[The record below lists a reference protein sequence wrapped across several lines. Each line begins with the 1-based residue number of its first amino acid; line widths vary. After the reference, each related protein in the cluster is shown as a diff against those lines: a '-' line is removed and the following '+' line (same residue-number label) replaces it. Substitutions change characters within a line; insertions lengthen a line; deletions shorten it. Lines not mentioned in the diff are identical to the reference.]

1 MAKKKAAPQKRL
13 TDINEPQ
20 KPAVP
25 QLITDTIKDNYMPY
39 VMTVIVSRAIPEI
52 DGFKPSQRKLLYTMY
67 TMGLLKGQRT
77 KSTNIVGQTMRL
89 HPHGDAS
96 IYETMVRLTRGN
108 DALLHPFIDSKGCFG
123 KQYSHDMAYA
133 APRYTEAK
141 LDSFCS
147 ELFSGID
154 KDAVDLVPN
163 YDNSTM
169 EPVLFPT
176 TFPNILVSPNSG
188 IAVGMASSVCSFNLA
203 EICDATVAI
212 LKNPKVSTD
221 KLLDI
226 MPAPD
231 FSGGAELIYD
241 REQMKQIYETGRG
254 AIKLRA
260 IWEYNKKDNCIE
272 ILQIPY
278 STNIEA
284 IIKKLTELFKAGK
297 LKEVSDFRDEIDL
310 NGFKLTLDLKRGTDP
325 DALMARLFKQT
336 PLMSAFDCNFNI
348 LIDGSPRLL
357 GVADI
362 LKEWI
367 RFRLGCFCRECRFD
381 LKKKQEKLHLL
392 QGLGMILLDIDRCI
406 AIVRGT
412 EKESQVVPN
421 LMKEFGI
428 DEIQA
433 EYIAEIKLR
442 HLNREYII
450 ERMKEIENLLKEIAD
465 LEALLADELKQKA
478 AIANQLIA
486 IKKKYGKERKTKL
499 IGAEEVIE
507 APTIAPEEN
516 YNVRI
521 VLTRD
526 GFFKKITMRSLQ
538 GNDVHTLKEGDE
550 IVFSRDC
557 DNLADIIF
565 ITNARQMYFA
575 KVSDFS
581 QVKASSLG
589 EFVNATLKMDNGEKP
604 ICAFLASE
612 MKPETNIIYVFENG
626 KGVRIPYSAYETKS
640 SRRRLTGVYSS
651 ASNIVSAIVED
662 DTKDILLENDS
673 GKAILISSK
682 LIPEKA
688 TRSAGGVQLMTL
700 KKDQTLT
707 SAVTVN
713 DKSAAVGG
721 IRKIKIPAVGGTLT
735 PADRKKLLA
744 TPDRKE

>member
-25 QLITDTIKDNYMPY
+25 QFITDTIRDNYMPY

-67 TMGLLKGQRT
+67 KMGLLTGQRT

-141 LDSFCS
+141 LDSFCN

-163 YDNSTM
+163 YDNTM
-169 EPVLFPT
+169 QEPVLFPT

-188 IAVGMASSVCSFNLA
+188 IAVGMASLVCSFNLS
-203 EICDATVAI
+203 EVCDATIAL
-212 LKNPKVSTD
+212 LKNPKTTTD
-221 KLLDI
+221 KLLDL

-241 REQMKQIYETGRG
+241 RETMRQVYETGRG

-260 IWEYNKKDNCIE
+260 VWEYNKKDNCIE
-272 ILQIPY
+272 ILEIPY
-278 STNIEA
+278 YTNIEA

-336 PLMSAFDCNFNI
+336 PLLSSFDCNFNI

-362 LKEWI
+362 LREWI

-381 LKKKQEKLHLL
+381 LKKKQDKLHLL

-421 LMKEFGI
+421 LMKEFGV

-442 HLNREYII
+442 HLNREYIF
-450 ERMKEIENLLKEIAD
+450 ERIKEIENLQKEIAD
-465 LEALLADELKQKA
+465 LEELLSDELKQRS
-478 AIANQLIA
+478 AIANQLTA
-486 IKKKYGKERKTKL
+486 IKKKYGKPRKTKL
-499 IGAEEVIE
+499 ISAEEISE
-507 APTIAPEEN
+507 APVEIPEEN

-521 VLTRD
+521 VLTRE
-526 GFFKKITMRSLQ
+526 GYFKKITMRSLQ

-557 DNLADIIF
+557 ENISEIVF
-565 ITNARQMYFA
+565 VTNARQMYKA
-575 KVSDFS
+575 KVSDFAS
-581 QVKASSLG
+581 VKASSLG
-589 EFVNATLKMDNGEKP
+589 EFVNATLKMDAGEKP

-612 MKPETNIIYVFENG
+612 IKPDLNMIYIFENG
-626 KGVRIPYSAYETKS
+626 KGVRVPLSAYETKS
-640 SRRRLTGVYSS
+640 PRRRLTGAYSAASPIVAAIFEDS
-651 ASNIVSAIVED
+651 A
-662 DTKDILLENDS
+662 KDVLIENDA

-682 LIPEKA
+682 LIPEKT
-688 TRSAGGVQLMTL
+688 TRSASGVQLMTL
-700 KKDQTLT
+700 KKGQTVT
-707 SAVTVN
+707 SALVVT
-713 DKSAAVGG
+713 DKSAASGG
-721 IRKIKIPAVGGTLT
+721 LRKIKIPATGAALSA
-735 PADRKKLLA
+735 ADRKKML
-744 TPDRKE
+744 TNS

>member
-1 MAKKKAAPQKRL
+1 
-13 TDINEPQ
+13 
-20 KPAVP
+20 
-25 QLITDTIKDNYMPY
+25 
-39 VMTVIVSRAIPEI
+39 
-52 DGFKPSQRKLLYTMY
+52 MY
-67 TMGLLKGQRT
+67 KMGLLTGNRT
-77 KSTNIVGQTMRL
+77 KSTNIVGQTMKL

-96 IYETMVRLTRGN
+96 IYETMVRLTKGN

-133 APRYTEAK
+133 AARYTEAK
-141 LDSFCS
+141 LDHICT

-154 KDAVDLVPN
+154 KDAVDMVPN
-163 YDNSTM
+163 YDNTM
-169 EPVLFPT
+169 LEPVLFPT
-176 TFPNILVSPNSG
+176 TFPNVLVSPNSG

-203 EICDATVAI
+203 EICDATTAL
-212 LKNPKVSTD
+212 LKNPKATTD

-231 FSGGAELIYD
+231 FSGGAELVYD

-254 AIKLRA
+254 SIKLRSV
-260 IWEYNKKDNCIE
+260 WEYNKKDNCIE
-272 ILQIPY
+272 ILEIPY

-284 IIKKLTELFKAGK
+284 IIKKLTELYKAGK

-325 DALMARLFKQT
+325 EALMARLFKQT
-336 PLMSAFDCNFNI
+336 PLMSAFDCNFNV
-348 LIDGSPRLL
+348 LIDGSPKLL

-367 RFRLGCFCRECRFD
+367 RFRLNCFCRECRFD
-381 LKKKQEKLHLL
+381 LKKKQDKLHLL

-442 HLNREYII
+442 HLNREYIL
-450 ERMKEIENLLKEIAD
+450 ERIKEIENLQKEIAE
-465 LEALLADELKQKA
+465 LNELLADELKQKS
-478 AIANQLIA
+478 AIASQLAA
-486 IKKKYGKERKTKL
+486 IKKKYGKARKTKL
-499 IGAEEVIE
+499 IGVEEVVE
-507 APTIAPEEN
+507 VSEVAVEEN

-521 VLTRD
+521 VLTRE
-526 GFFKKITMRSLQ
+526 GYFKKITMRSLQ

-550 IVFSRDC
+550 IVFERDC
-557 DNLADIIF
+557 ENISEILLV
-565 ITNARQMYFA
+565 TNARQVYNA

-589 EFVNATLKMDNGEKP
+589 EFVNATLKMDAGEKP
-604 ICAFLASE
+604 ICAVLTAE
-612 MKPETNIIYVFENG
+612 IKPDSNFIFIFENG
-626 KGVRIPYSAYETKS
+626 KGVRIPLSAYETKS
-640 SRRRLTGVYSS
+640 TRRRLTGAYSA
-651 ASNIVSAIVED
+651 ASPIVAAIFED
-662 DTKDILLENDS
+662 TTKDILIEAMD
-673 GKAILISSK
+673 GKAILVSSK

-688 TRSAGGVQLMTL
+688 TRSAGGVQVMTL
-700 KKDQTLT
+700 KKGQTVS
-707 SAVTVN
+707 SALIAA
-713 DKSAAVGG
+713 DKSAAAGG
-721 IRKIKIPAVGGTLT
+721 VRKIKIPASGAALT
-735 PADRKKLLA
+735 KSDRQKLLGNV
-744 TPDRKE
+744 E

>member
-1 MAKKKAAPQKRL
+1 MAKKKAAPDKKL

-20 KPAVP
+20 MPAVP
-25 QLITDTIKDNYMPY
+25 QLITDTIRDNYMPY

-67 TMGLLKGQRT
+67 KMGLLTGNRT
-77 KSTNIVGQTMRL
+77 KSTNIVGQTMKL

-96 IYETMVRLTRGN
+96 IYETMVRLTKGN

-133 APRYTEAK
+133 AARYTEAK
-141 LDSFCS
+141 LDHICT
-147 ELFSGID
+147 ELFAGID
-154 KDAVDLVPN
+154 KDAVDMVPN
-163 YDNSTM
+163 YDNTM
-169 EPVLFPT
+169 LEPVLFPT
-176 TFPNILVSPNSG
+176 TFPNVLVSPNSG

-203 EICDATVAI
+203 EICDATTAL
-212 LKNPKVSTD
+212 LKNPKASVD
-221 KLLDI
+221 KILDI

-241 REQMKQIYETGRG
+241 REQMRQIYETGRG
-254 AIKLRA
+254 AIKLRSV
-260 IWEYNKKDNCIE
+260 WEYNKKDNCIE
-272 ILQIPY
+272 ILEIPY

-284 IIKKLTELFKAGK
+284 IIKKLTELYKAGK

-325 DALMARLFKQT
+325 EALMARLFKQT

-348 LIDGSPRLL
+348 LIDGSPKLL
-357 GVADI
+357 GVPDI
-362 LKEWI
+362 LREWI
-367 RFRLGCFCRECRFD
+367 RFRLNCFCRECRFD
-381 LKKKQEKLHLL
+381 LKKKQDKLHLL
-392 QGLGMILLDIDRCI
+392 KGLGMILLDIDKCI

-421 LMKEFGI
+421 LMKAFGI

-450 ERMKEIENLLKEIAD
+450 QRIEEIENLQKEIAD

-478 AIANQLIA
+478 AIASQLAA
-486 IKKKYGKERKTKL
+486 IKKKYGKPRKTRL
-499 IGAEEVIE
+499 IGAEDVVEVSDT
-507 APTIAPEEN
+507 PVEEN

-521 VLTRD
+521 VLTRE
-526 GFFKKITMRSLQ
+526 GYFKKITMRSLQ

-550 IVFSRDC
+550 IVFERDC
-557 DNLADIIF
+557 ENISEILF
-565 ITNARQMYFA
+565 ITNAKQLYKA

-589 EFVNATLKMDNGEKP
+589 EFVTGTLKMDAGEKP
-604 ICAFLASE
+604 ICAILASDI
-612 MKPETNIIYVFENG
+612 KPDSNMIYVFENG
-626 KGVRIPYSAYETKS
+626 KAVRIPLSAYETKS
-640 SRRRLTGVYSS
+640 ARRRLTGAYSG
-651 ASNIVSAIVED
+651 ASPIVAAIFED
-662 DTKDILLENDS
+662 TTKDILIENNAD
-673 GKAILISSK
+673 KAILISSK

-688 TRSAGGVQLMTL
+688 TRSAGGVQVMTL
-700 KKDQTLT
+700 KKGQTVV
-707 SAVTVN
+707 SAVVAA
-713 DKSAAVGG
+713 DKSAAAGG
-721 IRKIKIPAVGGTLT
+721 VRKIKIPASGAALSKS
-735 PADRKKLLA
+735 DRKKLIGNA
-744 TPDRKE
+744 

>member
-1 MAKKKAAPQKRL
+1 MAKKKATADKKL
-13 TDINEPQ
+13 TDIIEPQ
-20 KPAVP
+20 MPAVP
-25 QLITDTIKDNYMPY
+25 QLITDTIRDNYMPY

-67 TMGLLKGQRT
+67 KMGLLTGNRT
-77 KSTNIVGQTMRL
+77 KSTNIVGQTMKL

-96 IYETMVRLTRGN
+96 IYETMVRLTKGN

-133 APRYTEAK
+133 AARYTEAK
-141 LDSFCS
+141 LDHICT
-147 ELFSGID
+147 ELFAGID
-154 KDAVDLVPN
+154 KDAVDMVPN
-163 YDNSTM
+163 YDNTM
-169 EPVLFPT
+169 LEPVLFPT
-176 TFPNILVSPNSG
+176 TFPNVLVSPNSG

-203 EICDATVAI
+203 EICDATTAL
-212 LKNPKVSTD
+212 LKNPKTTTE

-231 FSGGAELIYD
+231 FSGGAEIIYD

-254 AIKLRA
+254 SIKLRSV
-260 IWEYNKKDNCIE
+260 WEYNKTDNCIE
-272 ILQIPY
+272 ILEIPY

-284 IIKKLTELFKAGK
+284 IIKKLTELYKGGK

-367 RFRLGCFCRECRFD
+367 RFRLRCFCRECKFD
-381 LKKKQEKLHLL
+381 LKKKQDKLHLL
-392 QGLGMILLDIDRCI
+392 KGLGMILLDIDRCI

-421 LMKEFGI
+421 LMNEFGI

-450 ERMKEIENLLKEIAD
+450 ERIKEIENLQKEIAD
-465 LEALLADELKQKA
+465 LEALLADELKQRA
-478 AIANQLIA
+478 AIASQLAA
-486 IKKKYGKERKTKL
+486 IKKKYGKPRKTKL
-499 IGAEEVIE
+499 IGAEDVVEVTE
-507 APTIAPEEN
+507 VAVEEN
-516 YNVRI
+516 YNVHI
-521 VLTRD
+521 VLTRE
-526 GFFKKITMRSLQ
+526 GYFKKITMRSLQ
-538 GNDVHTLKEGDE
+538 GNDVQTLKEGDE
-550 IVFSRDC
+550 IVFARDC
-557 DNLADIIF
+557 ENISEILF
-565 ITNARQMYFA
+565 ITNAKQLYKA
-575 KVSDFS
+575 KISDFS

-589 EFVNATLKMDNGEKP
+589 EFVNGTLKMDPGEKP
-604 ICAFLASE
+604 ICAVLVSDI
-612 MKPETNIIYVFENG
+612 KPDSNMIYIFENG
-626 KGVRIPYSAYETKS
+626 KGVRIPLSAYETKS
-640 SRRRLTGVYSS
+640 SRRRLTGAYSS
-651 ASNIVSAIVED
+651 ASPIVAAIFEDSA
-662 DTKDILLENDS
+662 KDILIENNAD
-673 GKAILISSK
+673 KAILVSSK

-688 TRSAGGVQLMTL
+688 TRSAGGVQVMTL
-700 KKDQTLT
+700 KKGQTVV
-707 SAVTVN
+707 SAVTVA
-713 DKSAAVGG
+713 DKSAAAGG
-721 IRKIKIPAVGGTLT
+721 VRKIKIPASGTALSKS
-735 PADRKKLLA
+735 DRKKLIGNA
-744 TPDRKE
+744 

>member
-1 MAKKKAAPQKRL
+1 MARKKATPAKKL
-13 TDINEPQ
+13 TDIVEPQ
-20 KPAVP
+20 LPAVP
-25 QLITDTIKDNYMPY
+25 QLITDTIRDNYMPY

-67 TMGLLKGQRT
+67 KMGLLTGNRT
-77 KSTNIVGQTMRL
+77 KSTNIVGQTMKL

-96 IYETMVRLTRGN
+96 IYETMVRLTKGN

-133 APRYTEAK
+133 AARYTEAK
-141 LDSFCS
+141 LDHICT

-154 KDAVDLVPN
+154 KDAVDMVPN
-163 YDNSTM
+163 YDNTM
-169 EPVLFPT
+169 LEPVLFPT
-176 TFPNILVSPNSG
+176 TFPNVLVSPNSG

-203 EICDATVAI
+203 EICDATTAL
-212 LKNPKVSTD
+212 LKNPKASTD
-221 KLLDI
+221 KLLDL

-254 AIKLRA
+254 SIKLRSV
-260 IWEYNKKDNCIE
+260 WEYNKKDKCIE
-272 ILQIPY
+272 ILEIPY

-284 IIKKLTELFKAGK
+284 IIKKLTELYKAGK

-325 DALMARLFKQT
+325 EALMARLFKQT

-367 RFRLGCFCRECRFD
+367 RFRLNCFCRECRFD
-381 LKKKQEKLHLL
+381 LKKKQDKLHLL
-392 QGLGMILLDIDRCI
+392 KGLGMILLDIDRCI

-450 ERMKEIENLLKEIAD
+450 ERIKEIENLQKEIAE

-478 AIANQLIA
+478 AIASQLAA
-486 IKKKYGKERKTKL
+486 IKKKYGKPRKTRL
-499 IGAEEVIE
+499 IGAEDVVEVAE
-507 APTIAPEEN
+507 VAVEEN
-516 YNVRI
+516 YNVHI
-521 VLTRD
+521 VMTRE
-526 GFFKKITMRSLQ
+526 GYFKKITMRSLQ

-550 IVFSRDC
+550 IVFERDC
-557 DNLADIIF
+557 ENISEIIF
-565 ITNARQMYFA
+565 FTNAKQMYKA
-575 KVSDFS
+575 KISDFS

-589 EFVNATLKMDNGEKP
+589 EFVNATLKMDAGEKP
-604 ICAFLASE
+604 ICAILLSDI
-612 MKPETNIIYVFENG
+612 KPDSRMIFIFENG
-626 KGVRIPYSAYETKS
+626 KGVKIPLSAYETKS
-640 SRRRLTGVYSS
+640 SRRRLTGAYSG
-651 ASNIVSAIVED
+651 ASPIVAAIFED
-662 DTKDILLENDS
+662 TPKDILIENDQE
-673 GKAILISSK
+673 KAILISSK

-688 TRSAGGVQLMTL
+688 TRSAGGVQVMTL
-700 KKDQTLT
+700 KKGQTVV
-707 SAVTVN
+707 SATTVA
-713 DKSAAVGG
+713 DKSAAAGG
-721 IRKIKIPAVGGTLT
+721 VRKIKIPASGAALSKG
-735 PADRKKLLA
+735 DRKKLIGNS
-744 TPDRKE
+744 

>member
-1 MAKKKAAPQKRL
+1 MARKKATPEKKL

-20 KPAVP
+20 LPAVP
-25 QLITDTIKDNYMPY
+25 QLITDTIRDNYMPY

-67 TMGLLKGQRT
+67 KMGLLTGNRT
-77 KSTNIVGQTMRL
+77 KSTNIVGQTMKL

-96 IYETMVRLTRGN
+96 IYETMVRLTKGN

-133 APRYTEAK
+133 AARYTEAK
-141 LDSFCS
+141 LDHICT

-154 KDAVDLVPN
+154 KDAVDMVPN
-163 YDNSTM
+163 YDNTM
-169 EPVLFPT
+169 LEPVLFPT
-176 TFPNILVSPNSG
+176 TFPNVLVSPNSG

-203 EICDATVAI
+203 EICDATTAL
-212 LKNPKVSTD
+212 LKNPKATTE

-231 FSGGAELIYD
+231 FSGGAELVYD

-254 AIKLRA
+254 SIKLRSV
-260 IWEYNKKDNCIE
+260 WEYNKKDNCIE
-272 ILQIPY
+272 ILEIPY

-284 IIKKLTELFKAGK
+284 IIKKLTELYKAGK

-325 DALMARLFKQT
+325 EALMARLFKQT
-336 PLMSAFDCNFNI
+336 PLMSAFDCNFNV
-348 LIDGSPRLL
+348 LIDGSPKLL

-367 RFRLGCFCRECRFD
+367 RFRLNCFCRECRFD
-381 LKKKQEKLHLL
+381 LKKKQDKLHLL

-442 HLNREYII
+442 HLNREYIL
-450 ERMKEIENLLKEIAD
+450 ERIKEIENLQKEIAE
-465 LEALLADELKQKA
+465 LNELLADELKQKS
-478 AIANQLIA
+478 AIASQLAA
-486 IKKKYGKERKTKL
+486 IKKKYGKPRKTKL
-499 IGAEEVIE
+499 IGAEEVVE
-507 APTIAPEEN
+507 VSEVAVEEN

-521 VLTRD
+521 VLTRE
-526 GFFKKITMRSLQ
+526 GYFKKITMRSLQ

-550 IVFSRDC
+550 IVFERDC
-557 DNLADIIF
+557 ENISEILF
-565 ITNARQMYFA
+565 VTNARQVYNA

-589 EFVNATLKMDNGEKP
+589 EFVNATLKMDAGEKP
-604 ICAFLASE
+604 ICAVLTAEIRPDSNF
-612 MKPETNIIYVFENG
+612 IFIFENG
-626 KGVRIPYSAYETKS
+626 KGVRIPLSAYETKS
-640 SRRRLTGVYSS
+640 TRRRLTGAYSA
-651 ASNIVSAIVED
+651 ASPIVAAIFED
-662 DTKDILLENDS
+662 TTKDILIEATD
-673 GKAILISSK
+673 GKAILVSSK

-688 TRSAGGVQLMTL
+688 TRSAGGVQVMTL
-700 KKDQTLT
+700 KKGQTVS
-707 SAVTVN
+707 SALIAA
-713 DKSAAVGG
+713 DKSAAAGG
-721 IRKIKIPAVGGTLT
+721 VRKIKIPASGAALT
-735 PADRKKLLA
+735 KGDRQKLLGNV
-744 TPDRKE
+744 E

>member
-1 MAKKKAAPQKRL
+1 MARKKATPAKKL
-13 TDINEPQ
+13 TDIVEPQ
-20 KPAVP
+20 LPAVP
-25 QLITDTIKDNYMPY
+25 QLITDTIRDNYMPY

-67 TMGLLKGQRT
+67 KMGLLTGNRT
-77 KSTNIVGQTMRL
+77 KSTNIVGQTMKL

-96 IYETMVRLTRGN
+96 IYETMVRLTKGN

-133 APRYTEAK
+133 AARYTEAK
-141 LDSFCS
+141 LDHICT

-154 KDAVDLVPN
+154 KDAVDMVPN
-163 YDNSTM
+163 YDNTM
-169 EPVLFPT
+169 LEPVLFPT
-176 TFPNILVSPNSG
+176 TFPNVLVSPNSG

-203 EICDATVAI
+203 EICDATTAL
-212 LKNPKVSTD
+212 LKNPKASTD
-221 KLLDI
+221 KLLDL

-254 AIKLRA
+254 SIKLRSV
-260 IWEYNKKDNCIE
+260 WEYNKKDNCIE
-272 ILQIPY
+272 ILEIPY

-284 IIKKLTELFKAGK
+284 IIKKLTELYKAGK

-325 DALMARLFKQT
+325 EALMARLFKQT

-367 RFRLGCFCRECRFD
+367 RFRLNCFCRECRFD
-381 LKKKQEKLHLL
+381 LKKKQDKLHLL
-392 QGLGMILLDIDRCI
+392 KGLGMILLDIDRCI

-450 ERMKEIENLLKEIAD
+450 ERIKEIENLQKEIAE

-478 AIANQLIA
+478 AIASQLAA
-486 IKKKYGKERKTKL
+486 IKKKYGKPRKTRL
-499 IGAEEVIE
+499 IGAEDVVEVAE
-507 APTIAPEEN
+507 VAVEEN
-516 YNVRI
+516 YNVHI
-521 VLTRD
+521 VMTRE
-526 GFFKKITMRSLQ
+526 GYFKKITMRSLQ

-550 IVFSRDC
+550 IVFERDC
-557 DNLADIIF
+557 ENISEIIF
-565 ITNARQMYFA
+565 FTNAKQMYKA
-575 KVSDFS
+575 KISDFS

-589 EFVNATLKMDNGEKP
+589 EFVNATLKMDAGEKP
-604 ICAFLASE
+604 ICAILLSDI
-612 MKPETNIIYVFENG
+612 KPDSRMIFIFENG
-626 KGVRIPYSAYETKS
+626 KGVKIPLSAYETKS
-640 SRRRLTGVYSS
+640 SRRRLTGAYSG
-651 ASNIVSAIVED
+651 ASPIVAAIFED
-662 DTKDILLENDS
+662 TPKDILIENDQE
-673 GKAILISSK
+673 KAILISSK

-688 TRSAGGVQLMTL
+688 TRSAGGVQVMTL
-700 KKDQTLT
+700 KKGQTVV
-707 SAVTVN
+707 SATTVA
-713 DKSAAVGG
+713 DKSAAAGG
-721 IRKIKIPAVGGTLT
+721 VRKIKIPASGAALSKG
-735 PADRKKLLA
+735 DRKKLIGNS
-744 TPDRKE
+744 

>member
-1 MAKKKAAPQKRL
+1 MARKKATPEKKL

-20 KPAVP
+20 FPAVP
-25 QLITDTIKDNYMPY
+25 QLITDTIRDNYMPY

-67 TMGLLKGQRT
+67 KMGLLTGNRT
-77 KSTNIVGQTMRL
+77 KSTNIVGQTMKL

-96 IYETMVRLTRGN
+96 IYETMVRLTKGN

-133 APRYTEAK
+133 AARYTEAK
-141 LDSFCS
+141 LDHICT

-154 KDAVDLVPN
+154 KDAVDMVPN
-163 YDNSTM
+163 YDNTM
-169 EPVLFPT
+169 LEPVLFPT
-176 TFPNILVSPNSG
+176 TFPNVLVSPNSG

-203 EICDATVAI
+203 EICDATTAL
-212 LKNPKVSTD
+212 LKNPKATTD

-231 FSGGAELIYD
+231 FSGGAELVYD

-254 AIKLRA
+254 SIKLRSV
-260 IWEYNKKDNCIE
+260 WEYNKKDNCIE
-272 ILQIPY
+272 ILEIPY

-284 IIKKLTELFKAGK
+284 IIKKLTELYKAGK

-325 DALMARLFKQT
+325 EALMARLFKQT
-336 PLMSAFDCNFNI
+336 PLMSAFDCNFNV
-348 LIDGSPRLL
+348 LIDGSPKLL

-367 RFRLGCFCRECRFD
+367 RFRLNCFCRECRFD
-381 LKKKQEKLHLL
+381 LKKKQDKLHLL

-442 HLNREYII
+442 HLNREYIL
-450 ERMKEIENLLKEIAD
+450 ERIKEIENLQKEIAE
-465 LEALLADELKQKA
+465 LNELLADELKQKS
-478 AIANQLIA
+478 AIASQLAA
-486 IKKKYGKERKTKL
+486 IKKKYGKARKTKL
-499 IGAEEVIE
+499 IGVEEVVE
-507 APTIAPEEN
+507 VSEVAVEEN

-521 VLTRD
+521 VLTRE
-526 GFFKKITMRSLQ
+526 GYFKKITMRSLQ

-550 IVFSRDC
+550 IVFERDC
-557 DNLADIIF
+557 ENISEILLV
-565 ITNARQMYFA
+565 TNARQVYNA

-589 EFVNATLKMDNGEKP
+589 EFVNATLKMDAGEKP
-604 ICAFLASE
+604 ICAVLTAE
-612 MKPETNIIYVFENG
+612 IKPDSNFIFIFENG
-626 KGVRIPYSAYETKS
+626 KGVRIPLSAYETKS
-640 SRRRLTGVYSS
+640 TRRRLTGAYSA
-651 ASNIVSAIVED
+651 ASPIVAAIFED
-662 DTKDILLENDS
+662 TTKDILIEATD
-673 GKAILISSK
+673 GKAILVSSK

-688 TRSAGGVQLMTL
+688 TRSAGGVQVMTL
-700 KKDQTLT
+700 KKGQTVS
-707 SAVTVN
+707 SALIAA
-713 DKSAAVGG
+713 DKSAAAGG
-721 IRKIKIPAVGGTLT
+721 VRKIKIPASGAALT
-735 PADRKKLLA
+735 KSDRQKLLGNV
-744 TPDRKE
+744 E

>member
-1 MAKKKAAPQKRL
+1 MARKKATPEKKL

-20 KPAVP
+20 LPAVP
-25 QLITDTIKDNYMPY
+25 QLITDTIRDNYMPY

-67 TMGLLKGQRT
+67 KMGLLTGNRT
-77 KSTNIVGQTMRL
+77 KSTNIVGQTMKL

-96 IYETMVRLTRGN
+96 IYETMVRLTKGN

-133 APRYTEAK
+133 AARYTEAK
-141 LDSFCS
+141 LDHICT

-154 KDAVDLVPN
+154 KDAVDMVPN
-163 YDNSTM
+163 YDNTM
-169 EPVLFPT
+169 LEPVLFPT
-176 TFPNILVSPNSG
+176 TFPNVLVSPNSG

-203 EICDATVAI
+203 EICDATTAL
-212 LKNPKVSTD
+212 LKNPKATTD

-231 FSGGAELIYD
+231 FSGGAELVYD

-254 AIKLRA
+254 SIKLRSV
-260 IWEYNKKDNCIE
+260 WEYNKKDNCIE
-272 ILQIPY
+272 ILEIPY

-284 IIKKLTELFKAGK
+284 IIKKLTELYKAGK

-325 DALMARLFKQT
+325 EALMARLFKQT
-336 PLMSAFDCNFNI
+336 PLMSAFDCNFNV
-348 LIDGSPRLL
+348 LIDGSPKLL

-367 RFRLGCFCRECRFD
+367 RFRLNCFCRECRFD
-381 LKKKQEKLHLL
+381 LKKKQDKLHLL
-392 QGLGMILLDIDRCI
+392 QGLGMILLDIDSCI

-442 HLNREYII
+442 HLNREYIL
-450 ERMKEIENLLKEIAD
+450 ERIKEIENLQKEIAE
-465 LEALLADELKQKA
+465 LNELLADELKQKS
-478 AIANQLIA
+478 AIASQLAA
-486 IKKKYGKERKTKL
+486 IKKKYGKPRKTKL
-499 IGAEEVIE
+499 IGAEEVVE
-507 APTIAPEEN
+507 VSEVAVEEN

-521 VLTRD
+521 VLTRE
-526 GFFKKITMRSLQ
+526 GYFKKITMRSLQ

-550 IVFSRDC
+550 IVFERDC
-557 DNLADIIF
+557 ENISEILF
-565 ITNARQMYFA
+565 VTNARQVYNA

-589 EFVNATLKMDNGEKP
+589 EFVNATLKMDAGEKP
-604 ICAFLASE
+604 ICAVLTSE
-612 MKPETNIIYVFENG
+612 IKPDSNFIFIFENG
-626 KGVRIPYSAYETKS
+626 KGVRIPLSAYETKS
-640 SRRRLTGVYSS
+640 TRRRLTGAYSA
-651 ASNIVSAIVED
+651 ASPIVAAIFED
-662 DTKDILLENDS
+662 TTKDILIEATD
-673 GKAILISSK
+673 GKAILVSSK

-688 TRSAGGVQLMTL
+688 TRSAGGVQVMTL
-700 KKDQTLT
+700 KKGQTVS
-707 SAVTVN
+707 SALIAA
-713 DKSAAVGG
+713 DKSAAAGG
-721 IRKIKIPAVGGTLT
+721 VRKIKIPASGAALT
-735 PADRKKLLA
+735 KGDRQKLLGNV
-744 TPDRKE
+744 E

>member
-1 MAKKKAAPQKRL
+1 MAKKKATPAKKL

-20 KPAVP
+20 MPAVP
-25 QLITDTIKDNYMPY
+25 QLITDTIRDNYMPY

-67 TMGLLKGQRT
+67 KMGLLSGNRT
-77 KSTNIVGQTMRL
+77 KSTNIVGQTMKL

-96 IYETMVRLTRGN
+96 IYETMVRLTKGN

-133 APRYTEAK
+133 AARYTEAK
-141 LDSFCS
+141 LDHICT

-154 KDAVDLVPN
+154 KDAVDMVPN
-163 YDNSTM
+163 YDNTM
-169 EPVLFPT
+169 LEPVLFPT
-176 TFPNILVSPNSG
+176 TFPNVLVSPNSG

-203 EICDATVAI
+203 EICDATTAL
-212 LKNPKVSTD
+212 LKNPKATTD
-221 KLLDI
+221 KLLDL

-254 AIKLRA
+254 SVKLRSV
-260 IWEYNKKDNCIE
+260 WEYNKKDNCIE
-272 ILQIPY
+272 ILEIPY

-284 IIKKLTELFKAGK
+284 IIKKLTELYKGGK

-325 DALMARLFKQT
+325 EALMARLFKQT
-336 PLMSAFDCNFNI
+336 PLMSAFDCIFNI

-367 RFRLGCFCRECRFD
+367 RFRLNCFCRECRFD
-381 LKKKQEKLHLL
+381 LKKKQDKLHLL
-392 QGLGMILLDIDRCI
+392 KGLGMILLDIDRCI

-421 LMKEFGI
+421 LMQEFGI

-450 ERMKEIENLLKEIAD
+450 ERIKEIENLQKEIAE

-478 AIANQLIA
+478 AIASQLAA
-486 IKKKYGKERKTKL
+486 IKKKYGKPRKTRL
-499 IGAEEVIE
+499 IGAEDVVEVSE
-507 APTIAPEEN
+507 VAVEEN

-521 VLTRD
+521 VLTRE
-526 GFFKKITMRSLQ
+526 GYFKKITMRSLQ

-550 IVFSRDC
+550 IVFERDC
-557 DNLADIIF
+557 ENISEILF
-565 ITNARQMYFA
+565 ITNSKQLYKA

-589 EFVNATLKMDNGEKP
+589 EFVNDTLKMDPGEKP
-604 ICAFLASE
+604 ICAVLVSDI
-612 MKPETNIIYVFENG
+612 KPDSNMIYIFENG
-626 KGVRIPYSAYETKS
+626 KGVRIPLSAYETKS

-651 ASNIVSAIVED
+651 ASPIVAAIFEDSA
-662 DTKDILLENDS
+662 KDILIESNAE
-673 GKAILISSK
+673 KAILVSSK

-688 TRSAGGVQLMTL
+688 TRSAGGVQIMTL
-700 KKDQTLT
+700 KKGQTVV
-707 SAVTVN
+707 SAVIAA

-721 IRKIKIPAVGGTLT
+721 VKKIKIPASGAALSKS
-735 PADRKKLLA
+735 DRKKLIGNA
-744 TPDRKE
+744 

>member
-1 MAKKKAAPQKRL
+1 MAKKKAAPEKKL

-25 QLITDTIKDNYMPY
+25 QLITDTIRDNYMPY

-67 TMGLLKGQRT
+67 KMGLLSGNRT
-77 KSTNIVGQTMRL
+77 KSTNIVGQTMKL

-96 IYETMVRLTRGN
+96 IYETMVRLTKGN

-133 APRYTEAK
+133 AARYTEAK
-141 LDSFCS
+141 LDNICT

-154 KDAVDLVPN
+154 KDAVDMVPN
-163 YDNSTM
+163 YDNTM
-169 EPVLFPT
+169 LEPVLFPT
-176 TFPNILVSPNSG
+176 TFPNVLVSPNSG

-203 EICDATVAI
+203 EICDATTAL
-212 LKNPKVSTD
+212 LKNPKASTD
-221 KLLDI
+221 KLLDV

-231 FSGGAELIYD
+231 FSGGAEIIYD

-254 AIKLRA
+254 SIKLRSV
-260 IWEYNKKDNCIE
+260 WEYNKKDNCIE
-272 ILQIPY
+272 ILEIPY

-284 IIKKLTELFKAGK
+284 IIKKLTELYKGGK

-348 LIDGSPRLL
+348 LIDGSPKLL

-362 LKEWI
+362 LREWI
-367 RFRLGCFCRECRFD
+367 RFRLNCFCRECRFD
-381 LKKKQEKLHLL
+381 LKKKQDKLHLL
-392 QGLGMILLDIDRCI
+392 KGLGMILLDIDRCI

-450 ERMKEIENLLKEIAD
+450 ERIKEIENLQKEIAD
-465 LEALLADELKQKA
+465 LEALLADELKQKS
-478 AIANQLIA
+478 AIAAQLAA
-486 IKKKYGKERKTKL
+486 IKKKYGKPRKSKL
-499 IGAEEVIE
+499 IGAEEIVETTEVSI
-507 APTIAPEEN
+507 EEN

-521 VLTRD
+521 VLTRE
-526 GFFKKITMRSLQ
+526 GYFKKITMRSLQ

-550 IVFSRDC
+550 IVFERDC
-557 DNLADIIF
+557 ENVSEILF
-565 ITNARQMYFA
+565 ITNAKQLYKA

-589 EFVNATLKMDNGEKP
+589 DFVNAALKMDPGEKP
-604 ICAFLASE
+604 ICAILASDIKSDSN
-612 MKPETNIIYVFENG
+612 MIYIFENG
-626 KGVRIPYSAYETKS
+626 KGVRIPFSAYETKS
-640 SRRRLTGVYSS
+640 SRRRLTGVYSAASPIVAAIFEDS
-651 ASNIVSAIVED
+651 A
-662 DTKDILLENDS
+662 KDILIENNAE
-673 GKAILISSK
+673 KAILVSSK

-688 TRSAGGVQLMTL
+688 TRSAGGVQVMTL
-700 KKDQTLT
+700 KKGQTVV
-707 SAVTVN
+707 SALVAA
-713 DKSAAVGG
+713 DKSAAAGG
-721 IRKIKIPAVGGTLT
+721 VRKIKIPASG
-735 PADRKKLLA
+735 AAISKSDRKKLMGNA
-744 TPDRKE
+744 